1 MALIKLHLA
10 FSVLCLIY
18 AIGCSAVFKKTLKRF
33 TKKRSAWYR
42 IKHLPY
48 LLIFIVPLIN
58 LITCGVITYMALC
71 DDETAKQ
78 LIKNAEE

>member
-1 MALIKLHLA
+1 
-10 FSVLCLIY
+10 LIY

-33 TKKRSAWYR
+33 TKKRSIWYR

-48 LLIFIVPLIN
+48 LFIFIVPLLN
-58 LITCGVITYMALC
+58 LITCVVITYMALC
-71 DDETAKQ
+71 DDEAAKQ